1 MKMTGLMKRRNE
13 ETAGRNEMRGIVVG
27 AGMELD
33 DNELDNVI
41 GGVNVYDTEITE
53 VKVWK
58 SYTIRKGES
67 LAEIAAKYQV
77 TILTLMKHNHLASA
91 ASIKAGMTI
100 QVPMK

>member
-13 ETAGRNEMRGIVVG
+13 ETAGRNEMRGIVAG

-53 VKVWK
+53 VKV
-58 SYTIRKGES
+58 
-67 LAEIAAKYQV
+67 
-77 TILTLMKHNHLASA
+77 
-91 ASIKAGMTI
+91 
-100 QVPMK
+100 